1 MIRDGAPA
9 RGKLAGRTENTTD
22 RPYSHR
28 HSTTARQRTQSP
40 GQVVYNGQ
48 GHPVGRI
55 ESGWLIKRN
64 LDPERHMLHS
74 PSGWC
79 TDAEH
84 LRLPILGIRLYTVTG
99 EVWEAPLE
107 VLRRY
112 GQPLDRRW
120 GEQVLLL
127 VQYWHVERRGVR
139 QLTLFEPGTA
149 L

>member
-1 MIRDGAPA
+1 MTENESRPW
-9 RGKLAGRTENTTD
+9 LAGGGKEAGEGSLNP
-22 RPYSHR
+22 RPYLTKVERVCQEPH
-28 HSTTARQRTQSP
+28 

-48 GHPVGRI
+48 GHAVGRI
-55 ESGWLIKRN
+55 EGGWLIKRN

-99 EVWEAPLE
+99 EVWEARLE
-107 VLRRY
+107 LWQRY

-127 VQYWHVERRGVR
+127 VQYWHVERREVR